1 LTNFY
6 NASGLRCPA
15 CGSSDWTLATN
26 ALVCQFCRATYAID
40 NGVIRMD
47 TTNDK
52 NEVTEFYSATGG
64 AKFVG
69 SSFEENPL
77 IYITTRAYRKF
88 LDKVFKEPR
97 STLVDFGCGDGRFS
111 LWAAEKG
118 FSLVVAVDSNPACLK
133 RLAAEAVRRGLKQ
146 LVIVCADLQEP
157 PFQSDHFD
165 AVLCFEVLYYLAGSL
180 GRNNAIETPAQ
191 LLNRGGTMVI
201 GEFSRMGRAIIDLDA
216 LNLAN
221 VRSLLASSTRWE
233 KASHT
238 EVEVFQWNLAEL
250 KSDIH
255 AAGLQVI
262 NIAGISVAAAIFSHA
277 WNFTSYPLRPALNAE
292 VKAMLETISDET
304 SEAADA
310 ARNVMFAVQKY
321 NS

>member
-1 LTNFY
+1 
-6 NASGLRCPA
+6 
-15 CGSSDWTLATN
+15 
-26 ALVCQFCRATYAID
+26 
-40 NGVIRMD
+40 MD
-47 TTNDK
+47 TANEKD
-52 NEVTEFYSATGG
+52 EVTEFYSATGG
-64 AKFVG
+64 VKFIG
-69 SSFEENPL
+69 ASFEENPL
-77 IYITTRAYRKF
+77 VYITTRAYCKF
-88 LDKVFKEPR
+88 LDKVFQEPKKA
-97 STLVDFGCGDGRFS
+97 LLDFGCGDGRFS

-118 FSLVVAVDSNPACLK
+118 FSLVVAVDGNPACLK
-133 RLAAEAVRRGLKQ
+133 RLAAEAALRGLKQ
-146 LVIVCADLQEP
+146 LVIICADLQKP
-157 PFQSDHFD
+157 PFRTDHFD
-165 AVLCFEVLYYLAGSL
+165 AVFCIEVLYYLARSL
-180 GRNNAIETPAQ
+180 GRNKSIETPAR
-191 LLNRGGTMVI
+191 LLNHGGTMVI

-304 SEAADA
+304 DDAVDA
-310 ARNVMFAVQKY
+310 ARNLMFAVQKS
-321 NS
+321 NK